1 VLAHAPC
8 PLAIQTVG
16 ELYLRVRCVVL
27 QWCYSGVT
35 MVLQWFVCVL
45 WSKGD
50 LCNQTARNPDSQ
62 TAAGSRQQVAGSGR
76 HSKYSSQNAR
86 RQEPDRQT
94 GRQADRQTGRQ
105 PDSQTGR
112 QADRQTGRQAD
123 SADGNRHVTSVRA
136 STYRIVE
143 VVLDDTHTHKQT
155 VTPL

>member
-1 VLAHAPC
+1 
-8 PLAIQTVG
+8 
-16 ELYLRVRCVVL
+16 
-27 QWCYSGVT
+27 
-35 MVLQWFVCVL
+35 VL

-62 TAAGSRQQVAGSGR
+62 TAAGSRQQVAGS
-76 HSKYSSQNAR
+76 
-86 RQEPDRQT
+86 RQRAAFKVQQPKRQKA
-94 GRQADRQTGRQ
+94 GA
-105 PDSQTGR
+105 R